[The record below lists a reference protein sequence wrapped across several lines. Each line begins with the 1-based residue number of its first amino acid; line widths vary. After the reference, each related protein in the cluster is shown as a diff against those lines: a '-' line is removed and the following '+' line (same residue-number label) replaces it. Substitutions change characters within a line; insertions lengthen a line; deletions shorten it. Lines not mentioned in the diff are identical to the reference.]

1 MHCNG
6 LLHLGKTTND
16 IHVSLAP
23 TNGDGDIDHPRMDV
37 YEVSLQ
43 PSQFFRI
50 SKKSQRIP
58 KYFATSLRLQIV
70 IGGFG
75 NTRSVIRRGMQGRT
89 LGEAQVTL
97 FFSFVFSF

>member
-6 LLHLGKTTND
+6 LLLLGKTTND

-23 TNGDGDIDHPRMDV
+23 TNGDGDISHPRMDV
-37 YEVSLQ
+37 YEVFLEY
-43 PSQFFRI
+43 P
-50 SKKSQRIP
+50 KKSKIIP

-97 FFSFVFSF
+97 FFSLVFSFQKNI